1 MKKIAVIFPGI
12 GYHCDKPLLYYGK
25 RLAARHG
32 YEIREVPYGNFEPGI
47 KGNPEKMQ
55 RAFRQALGQAEEILR
70 DLNWE
75 EYEKLLFLSKSVGTA
90 VAAAY
95 AGQRKLPA
103 KNIFF
108 TPVEET
114 FAFVEQPGIVF
125 HGTGDPWARTSR
137 VEQLCREKKLPLYL
151 TEGANHSMETGDVL
165 KDLET
170 MKQIME
176 QCEVYLS
183 GI

>member
-1 MKKIAVIFPGI
+1 
-12 GYHCDKPLLYYGK
+12 
-25 RLAARHG
+25 
-32 YEIREVPYGNFEPGI
+32 
-47 KGNPEKMQ
+47 MQ

>member
-1 MKKIAVIFPGI
+1 M
-12 GYHCDKPLLYYGK
+12 
-25 RLAARHG
+25 
-32 YEIREVPYGNFEPGI
+32 
-47 KGNPEKMQ
+47 
-55 RAFRQALGQAEEILR
+55 
-70 DLNWE
+70 
-75 EYEKLLFLSKSVGTA
+75 
-90 VAAAY
+90 
-95 AGQRKLPA
+95 
-103 KNIFF
+103 
-108 TPVEET
+108 
-114 FAFVEQPGIVF
+114 EQPGIVF

-176 QCEVYLS
+176 QCEAYLS